1 MPLRLTLALSP
12 GRRDEAEAKKP
23 SDEAEPS
30 AAAQVDPNPDPNPTP
45 DPHPSPNPN
54 PNPCTLRALFAP
66 SASSL
71 HPPRPL
77 CTLCTLRN
85 PNQASRLLEAVR
97 GLRQAEPKL
106 NSKRLVTKLN
116 EQRPELKAQSKE
128 VREALAALEAE
139 GEPSTSSQGLE
150 SSTAAVQ
157 GAEKDDAGASTPS
170 DVQARAAMLYLL
182 WPTHC
187 NPQSSCAGPWLGEH
201 TNPSPNPDPNQVTR
215 TLTLTLTLTHRSH
228 LQHGPLRVPAGSRK
242 R

>member
-1 MPLRLTLALSP
+1 MRSCAI
-12 GRRDEAEAKKP
+12 
-23 SDEAEPS
+23 
-30 AAAQVDPNPDPNPTP
+30 PT
-45 DPHPSPNPN
+45 S
-54 PNPCTLRALFAP
+54 
-66 SASSL
+66 
-71 HPPRPL
+71 RPL
-77 CTLCTLRN
+77 LITLNKFLPGAVSADRCSGANLLCL
-85 PNQASRLLEAVR
+85 SRCESATLLEAVR
-97 GLRQAEPKL
+97 ALRVADPDLGQKPLLAKV
-106 NSKRLVTKLN
+106 R
-116 EQRPELKAQSKE
+116 EQQPDLGAGAKE

>member
-1 MPLRLTLALSP
+1 MC
-12 GRRDEAEAKKP
+12 
-23 SDEAEPS
+23 EPC
-30 AAAQVDPNPDPNPTP
+30 PPD
-45 DPHPSPNPN
+45 
-54 PNPCTLRALFAP
+54 A
-66 SASSL
+66 
-71 HPPRPL
+71 
-77 CTLCTLRN
+77 
-85 PNQASRLLEAVR
+85 LLEAVR
-97 GLRQAEPKL
+97 GLRVAEPNLGFKPLLVKL
-106 NSKRLVTKLN
+106 RKQKPDLGAAT
-116 EQRPELKAQSKE
+116 KE